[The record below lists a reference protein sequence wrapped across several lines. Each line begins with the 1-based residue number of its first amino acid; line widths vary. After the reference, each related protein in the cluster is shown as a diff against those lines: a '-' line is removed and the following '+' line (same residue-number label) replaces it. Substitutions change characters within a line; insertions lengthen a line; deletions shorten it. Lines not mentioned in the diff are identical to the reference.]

1 MTNTPGWASPGSSD
15 SPEPDSGD
23 SPDATHPAAG
33 EEKDDRAPDAPTTP
47 AVPPTSGVWSRQQ
60 PPPGQWHTP
69 SGSDPHTSARPSV
82 PAAAPADARPDV
94 TAPPAS
100 PAAPGDA
107 PSGEPAPPQAP
118 VPPASGP
125 GAGSPGG
132 GWGHQWAPP
141 PPPPSQSGGPRWGPA
156 AAQYGTGQPAY
167 GGRPRAPQPGVI
179 PLRPLD
185 VGEILQ
191 GAVST
196 LRQHWRTAMVL
207 AFVVGLLTESVNALI
222 SGLLIDDTRIDDLNR
237 NSDPSVSDIL
247 HALSGT
253 AAASLLLIVTSMI
266 GVVLTA
272 GLLTT
277 VISRAILG
285 RPTTLCSVWQ
295 DVRPRLTLLV
305 GLALLIPLALCAIV
319 AVPAAPGLLIALA
332 GGESAGASL
341 ASLGLLIGIV
351 VSIWQ
356 WNLWS
361 LAAPALML
369 EKQGIKAA
377 MKRSL
382 KLVNDSW
389 WRVLGVQLLMM
400 LIAGIASLIIQVP
413 FALIADAAGDNS
425 INSVFSASGDSSWTT
440 IIIVAIGGVISSTLT
455 LPISA
460 GAVSLLYVDQR
471 IRREA
476 LDIELGRAAKVPGYE
491 APAARVGAER

>member
-1 MTNTPGWASPGSSD
+1 M
-15 SPEPDSGD
+15 
-23 SPDATHPAAG
+23 
-33 EEKDDRAPDAPTTP
+33 
-47 AVPPTSGVWSRQQ
+47 
-60 PPPGQWHTP
+60 
-69 SGSDPHTSARPSV
+69 
-82 PAAAPADARPDV
+82 
-94 TAPPAS
+94 
-100 PAAPGDA
+100 
-107 PSGEPAPPQAP
+107 
-118 VPPASGP
+118 
-125 GAGSPGG
+125 
-132 GWGHQWAPP
+132 
-141 PPPPSQSGGPRWGPA
+141 
-156 AAQYGTGQPAY
+156 
-167 GGRPRAPQPGVI
+167 I